1 MTFTSSNGLMVER
14 TLGGLPRVIGEGW
27 SSQLTDPETVAL
39 RGFFLHERD
48 EELGRWR
55 WTDNPEWVGVEG
67 DRDSSG
73 GRTVIVMN
81 ERTLDRFHANE
92 RVRVVGADAD
102 EAHRAA
108 QAFFDAHPTAEPP
121 TWVNAH
127 VITWRDGAYL
137 PQIAQRDQHGDLG
150 WYTWLGHDGRWF
162 NVDGLAQLIGDA
174 DVTVLV
180 PEPVS

>member
-1 MTFTSSNGLMVER
+1 MTFTASNGIPVIPDGDYYHFTRAYRMG
-14 TLGGLPRVIGEGW
+14 TLTGIPRD
-27 SSQLTDPETVAL
+27 SALAL
-39 RGFFLHERD
+39 REFFQHERD

-55 WTDNPEWVGVEG
+55 WPDNPDVVVYPGDDSEAVVVLDEKAARSWWV
-67 DRDSSG
+67 
-73 GRTVIVMN
+73 
-81 ERTLDRFHANE
+81 EREDLDYWNPE
-92 RVRVVGADAD
+92 EV
-102 EAHRAA
+102 AA
-108 QAFFDAHPTAEPP
+108 QAATAYFEAHPAAEPP